1 MPESESWLLQL
12 PDPCL
17 LGVLRW
23 CADDHRSLFSAARAH
38 SRLHQAAVL
47 AASSVKAV
55 LHQQADSV
63 LQFLESY
70 GQHVSSI
77 ALEGAGDYVEND
89 SAEEDEDKKYTPLHT
104 TLLQLPHHKLQGL
117 SSLSCRFLHLQLQP
131 GGGFQ
136 GVLAALAP
144 LTQLQLDQCTLLDW
158 EEGPAAALAQLP
170 MLQHLDIY
178 FSMSRSRGFLCLP
191 SSTLPPQLTYLKL
204 AGVNTFTAG
213 ALSGLQLLK
222 HLFVE
227 GSHGKT
233 VFFEPDALAGKSRLQ
248 HLTVM
253 ACRIAGGSAG
263 HMQLLAHLQI
273 MQQLTHLDL
282 GSTSLLGPEP
292 SPTAQAYSALTAS
305 SQLQHLE
312 ISEKLPLG
320 VWQHMFPAGRQLPH
334 LKVLDISHVRHPT
347 GAAPAPEGSR
357 LVTCCP
363 GLHALYMWG
372 LQYSTELLAPL
383 TGLSSLSKLM
393 LHAAQQDDGSST
405 GLEVVPQLTG
415 LQHLWLFD
423 PNESSAKLMQLTQL
437 KQLTFLEYGGTEM
450 ASFLSRAEFK
460 ASTTSSCSRCGPVQ
474 SCGHACCYYCSYNSG
489 VLPGL

>member
-1 MPESESWLLQL
+1 MSESESWLLQL

-17 LGVLRW
+17 LAMLRC
-23 CADDHRSLFSAARAH
+23 CADDPRSLFSAARAH

-63 LQFLESY
+63 LQYLESY

-77 ALEGAGDYVEND
+77 TLEGADDYAQDD
-89 SAEEDEDKKYTPLHT
+89 SAEEDEEKKYTQLHT
-104 TLLQLPHHKLQGL
+104 TLVQLPHHKLQGL
-117 SSLSCRFLHLQLQP
+117 SSLSCRLLHLQLQP
-131 GGGFQ
+131 GGGFL
-136 GVLAALAP
+136 GVLAALSP

-191 SSTLPPQLTYLKL
+191 SSTLPPQLTYLNL
-204 AGVNTFTAG
+204 AGVHTFNAG

-227 GSHGKT
+227 GVPPGGTT
-233 VFFEPDALAGKSRLQ
+233 VFEPDALAGKTQLQ
-248 HLTVM
+248 HLVVL

-273 MQQLTHLDL
+273 MQQLTHLDM
-282 GSTSLLGPEP
+282 GRTSLLGPEP
-292 SPTAQAYSALTAS
+292 SPTAQAYSALTDS
-305 SQLQHLE
+305 SQLQYLQL
-312 ISEKLPLG
+312 SEELPPG

-334 LKVLDISHVRHPT
+334 LRVLNVNHVRLPT
-347 GAAPAPEGSR
+347 SPAPAPEGRR
-357 LVTCCP
+357 LVACCP
-363 GLHALYMWG
+363 GLQELYMWG

-383 TGLSSLSKLM
+383 TGLSSLHTLM
-393 LHAAQQDDGSST
+393 L
-405 GLEVVPQLTG
+405 
-415 LQHLWLFD
+415 
-423 PNESSAKLMQLTQL
+423 
-437 KQLTFLEYGGTEM
+437 
-450 ASFLSRAEFK
+450 
-460 ASTTSSCSRCGPVQ
+460 
-474 SCGHACCYYCSYNSG
+474 
-489 VLPGL
+489 